1 MNYLKIYINLCKRG
15 KLRLSSEKDQI
26 YEKHHVFPVSIFGK
40 NKFTVK
46 LTAREHYIA
55 HKLLIKICIKRYGL
69 KHEYSRKMLLAVH
82 KMVYRLRN
90 SEKLILRSIDYEI
103 ARSCVRNAKIGKK
116 RNDMIGK
123 RYFGASEDNI
133 KNGLK
138 TMAKKKL
145 GKKINY
151 PKIRKS
157 RGAQSESTKDSIS
170 KKRLQTL
177 EKYVNMS
184 NEEFIFWV
192 QKQNLFMKD
201 GRKNSNV
208 TRAIIARK
216 EKLETYYNHD

>member
-1 MNYLKIYINLCKRG
+1 
-15 KLRLSSEKDQI
+15 
-26 YEKHHVFPVSIFGK
+26 
-40 NKFTVK
+40 
-46 LTAREHYIA
+46 
-55 HKLLIKICIKRYGL
+55 
-69 KHEYSRKMLLAVH
+69 LLAVH

-103 ARSCVRNAKIGKK
+103 ARSCVSNAKIGKK